1 MRIILDTN
9 IWLSAIFWSGEA
21 NKLINI
27 IKVKKLELII
37 TKKILS
43 EIIDVLNK
51 ESKFQKFIRDRNL
64 VIKDLIRTILYT
76 SKLIISNSELNIIKE
91 HSSDNKILESAVDG
105 KVDYLI
111 SYDNHLLKL
120 KEYKNIKI
128 ITPQE
133 FLGICN

>member
-1 MRIILDTN
+1 MRVVLDTN

-27 IKVKKLELII
+27 IKTKKIDLII
-37 TKKILS
+37 TKKILL

-51 ESKFQKFIRDRNL
+51 ESKFQKFIEDRNMA
-64 VIKDLIRTILYT
+64 VKDLIRTIL
-76 SKLIISNSELNIIKE
+76 SISEMVISNSELDIIKE
-91 HSSDNKILESAVDG
+91 HISDNKILESTIDG
-105 KVDYLI
+105 KVNYLI

-128 ITPQE
+128 IKPEE
-133 FLGICN
+133 FLELV